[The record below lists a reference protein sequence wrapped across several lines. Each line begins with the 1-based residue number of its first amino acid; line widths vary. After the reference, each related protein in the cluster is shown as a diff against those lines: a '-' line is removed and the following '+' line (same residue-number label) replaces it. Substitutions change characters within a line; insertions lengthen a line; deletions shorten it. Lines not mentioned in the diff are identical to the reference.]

1 MDNEMAVSRKTVLFD
16 RHVAAGGRMVDFA
29 GWRMPVQ
36 YQHGIVAEHLWT
48 RKHASVFDVSHMGR
62 LVIRGPDALAFLQR
76 VLTNDAAKLAVGESQ
91 YTIIAN
97 EAGGAVDD
105 AYLYRFT
112 EGEYLLV
119 VNAAN
124 KEKDWE
130 HLQSHLAGFK
140 GVEMTDVSE
149 PLAMIAL
156 QGPRSEEVLAA
167 FLGLDVPPGGRNA
180 LFTLTARGIDFQIGR
195 TGYTGEP
202 VCFEL
207 MFPSRAACDI
217 WDALAANGARP
228 AGLGARDTL
237 RLEAGLPLYGHEYG
251 IDPQG
256 RQMPIFACPLAR
268 FGVSLDENKGDFVG
282 RRALALQYD
291 ALKRLDAG
299 DASGLDVLPRRIR
312 QIAILG
318 GGIARQGATVLKDG
332 RPAGVITSGTMAPY
346 WKTIDKCEHVE
357 LTEESAMR
365 AVALGLINSR
375 IGVGELVDI
384 DIRGKAV
391 AAKVVRRNLDSG
403 KGRFAVPILYSE

>member
-1 MDNEMAVSRKTVLFD
+1 M
-16 RHVAAGGRMVDFA
+16 
-29 GWRMPVQ
+29 
-36 YQHGIVAEHLWT
+36 
-48 RKHASVFDVSHMGR
+48 
-62 LVIRGPDALAFLQR
+62 
-76 VLTNDAAKLAVGESQ
+76 GESQ

-228 AGLGARDTL
+228 AGGKARCLKQDCLCTGMSTESIPKAA
-237 RLEAGLPLYGHEYG
+237 RC
-251 IDPQG
+251 
-256 RQMPIFACPLAR
+256 RSACPLPR

-282 RRALALQYD
+282 RRAPALQH
-291 ALKRLDAG
+291 
-299 DASGLDVLPRRIR
+299 
-312 QIAILG
+312 
-318 GGIARQGATVLKDG
+318 DG
-332 RPAGVITSGTMAPY
+332 
-346 WKTIDKCEHVE
+346 
-357 LTEESAMR
+357 
-365 AVALGLINSR
+365 
-375 IGVGELVDI
+375 
-384 DIRGKAV
+384 
-391 AAKVVRRNLDSG
+391 
-403 KGRFAVPILYSE
+403 